1 MPGTQPP
8 KKWIGPRASSKQF
21 QDLRL
26 RSFDSNLRYSEQV
39 ASKKCQKP
47 ILYRKKTN
55 NLHMLYANKLKR
67 PTSTLFFSVF
77 LFQTCLHSETLTH
90 FSTLWRIQCTN
101 LLNFAKLRDL
111 SCKVGTLRHVWIPAI
126 SPPFLAIFSRNFSA
140 YSRNFSAYSRNF
152 SASGCIRI
160 FSGCIFDFLRMYLQF
175 LRLYFEFLRV

>member
-26 RSFDSNLRYSEQV
+26 RSCDSNLCYSMQV
-39 ASKKCQKP
+39 ASKNFQKP
-47 ILYRKKTN
+47 ILYRKKAIY
-55 NLHMLYANKLKR
+55 LQMLYGNTLKR
-67 PTSTLFFSVF
+67 PQLYVSVF
-77 LFQTCLHSETLTH
+77 LFQICLQLETLTH
-90 FSTLWRIQCTN
+90 FSPLWRIQSPN
-101 LLNFAKLRDL
+101 LLNFAKLCDL
-111 SCKVGTLRHVWIPAI
+111 SCKVGTLLHVWIPAI

-175 LRLYFEFLRV
+175 LRLYFEFLRL

>member
-26 RSFDSNLRYSEQV
+26 RSCDSNLCYSMQV
-39 ASKKCQKP
+39 ASKNFQKP
-47 ILYRKKTN
+47 ILYRKKSNLFTN
-55 NLHMLYANKLKR
+55 VIWEYTEA
-67 PTSTLFFSVF
+67 TSTLCFRF
-77 LFQTCLHSETLTH
+77 LFQICLQLETLTH
-90 FSTLWRIQCTN
+90 FSPLWRIQSPN
-101 LLNFAKLRDL
+101 LLNFAKLSDL
-111 SCKVGTLRHVWIPAI
+111 SGKVGTLLHVWIPAI

-160 FSGCIFDFLRMYLQF
+160 FSGCIFDFLRLYLQF
-175 LRLYFEFLRV
+175 LRLY

>member
-1 MPGTQPP
+1 MPGTKPP
-8 KKWIGPRASSKQF
+8 KKWTGPRASSKQF

-26 RSFDSNLRYSEQV
+26 RSCDSNLCYSEQV
-39 ASKKCQKP
+39 ASKNFQKP
-47 ILYRKKTN
+47 ILYRKKQLIYKCSYMRIN
-55 NLHMLYANKLKR
+55 WRGLN
-67 PTSTLFFSVF
+67 SIFSAF
-77 LFQTCLHSETLTH
+77 LCQTCLHSETLTH
-90 FSTLWRIQCTN
+90 FFTLWRIQPTN

-111 SCKVGTLRHVWIPAI
+111 SCKVGTLLHVWIPAI

-175 LRLYFEFLRV
+175 LRLYFEFLRL